1 MGKDA
6 STIRHEIEQ
15 TRARMSDTIEALGY
29 KADVRA
35 RVKDAVNERVE
46 TVRGTIMEAA
56 GGIRQTIEGASASL
70 GVTANVSDAMSAV
83 GEKLPRPDDVRSV
96 ARRGAGMAGENP
108 LGLALGALALGLLA
122 GLIAPVKRR

>member
-15 TRARMSDTIEALGY
+15 TRARLNDTIEALGY

-35 RVKDAVNERVE
+35 RVKDAVNERVQ

-56 GGIRQTIEGASASL
+56 GGIRQTIEGASG
-70 GVTANVSDAMSAV
+70 GVTANVSSAMSAV
-83 GEKLPRPDDVRSV
+83 TEKLPHPDDVRGV
-96 ARRGAGMAGENP
+96 ASRSAGVAGENP
-108 LGLALGALALGLLA
+108 LGLALGALALGVLA
-122 GLIAPVKRR
+122 GLLAPVRRR